1 MLRETLIITPAERC
15 KGLLEHF
22 LSLGYYL
29 IILGYYDDGF
39 DVIDTLLFNM
49 NNELLFGASFL
60 RTLTRN
66 KNAIVSVL
74 DSEKLF
80 SFYIYWVTFLLC

>member
-39 DVIDTLLFNM
+39 DIIDTLLFNM
-49 NNELLFGASFL
+49 DNELLFEA
-60 RTLTRN
+60 
-66 KNAIVSVL
+66 
-74 DSEKLF
+74 
-80 SFYIYWVTFLLC
+80 